1 MPVVMESD
9 MRAGI
14 RIDARSRNNGSA
26 KVTPNV
32 LGDDRRIAVIGFSVD
47 IEPFAMIFVNGRFN
61 LLKRRTEYRMKPV
74 KKSGT
79 ERFSEKLIIKVFNLF
94 PWSNTPNSDFRD

>member
-14 RIDARSRNNGSA
+14 RIDTRSRNNGSA
-26 KVTPNV
+26 KVTANV
-32 LGDDRRIAVIGFSVD
+32 LGDDGRIAVIGFSVD
-47 IEPFAMIFVNGRFN
+47 IEPFAMIFVNSRFN
-61 LLKRRTEYRMKPV
+61 LLERRTEYRMKPV

-79 ERFSEKLIIKVFNLF
+79 ERFSEKLIIKVFNPF
-94 PWSNTPNSDFRD
+94 PRSKTPNSDFRD